1 MENMRRKKASSL
13 GILGAI
19 LASLL
24 IVSLACS
31 ADEATP
37 ARQAPAPTAV
47 PAPTTAPTGGQVMTD
62 QPQYG
67 GHLRI
72 ATNIDMKTLDAPY
85 DNSAGGHAVEMLMYG
100 TLVDVDQDLVIIP
113 QLAESWNVSS
123 DGKTITFNLVKG
135 ATFHDGTD
143 FTAQAVKWH
152 FDRVLDPDVG
162 SIHSGDLGII
172 DNITVQDSSTITFY
186 LTKPSRVLMATLT
199 APGAFIT
206 SPTAVLKY
214 DSYSDRTGDFGRN
227 PVGLGPFR
235 FEEWVPD
242 SHVSAVR
249 FENYFEPG
257 KPYLD
262 KVTHIHI
269 NDANMRLAMVR
280 TGEAE
285 IYDRASANDIQLVK
299 DNPDIVIPEIPRGRI
314 NFFGISTDKAPY
326 DNKAL
331 RQAMA
336 YAVDRQS
343 LVDTYYMGEASPAY
357 SPIGYSWAYNP
368 DIKILDFNIE
378 KGKQKMTE
386 AGYPNGIDLNVWTRS
401 SPAAIELT
409 EMFQA
414 HLSDVGIRL
423 NIIQKSGADYWPSV
437 VAREALM
444 VARWRGPRPDP
455 ALLMQQTFHSKGSGN
470 PMKYNNPEVD
480 RLLDAASQLYDIVE
494 AKKLY
499 NQAQRIIT
507 EDVFGV
513 WTVYTKE
520 FTIMNKKVQGYEFI
534 PDLYTR
540 VHSLWFK

>member
-1 MENMRRKKASSL
+1 MKTRRAYGL
-13 GILGAI
+13 GILGAV
-19 LASLL
+19 LAALL
-24 IVSLACS
+24 VVSLACS
-31 ADEATP
+31 ADEAAP
-37 ARQAPAPTAV
+37 APRAPAPTAV
-47 PAPTTAPTGGQVMTD
+47 PAPTTAPGQVMTD
-62 QPQYG
+62 KAQYG

-72 ATNIDMKTLDAPY
+72 ATNIDMKTLDPIF
-85 DNSAGGHAVEMLMYG
+85 DNSAGGHSVEMMLYG
-100 TLVDVDQDLVIIP
+100 FLVDVDPDLIIIP
-113 QLAESWNVSS
+113 QLAESWNVSP
-123 DGKTITFNLVKG
+123 DGKAITFNLVKG

-143 FTAQAVKWH
+143 FTAEAVKWH
-152 FDRVLDPDVG
+152 FERVLDPDVG
-162 SIHSGDLGII
+162 SIHRGDLGII
-172 DNITVQDSSTITFY
+172 DNITVQDSSTITFH
-186 LTKPSRVLMATLT
+186 LKKPSRVLMATLT
-199 APGAFIT
+199 APGAYMT
-206 SPTAVLKY
+206 SPTAVLNY

-227 PVGLGPFR
+227 PVGLGAFR
-235 FEEWVPD
+235 FLEWVPD

-249 FENYFEPG
+249 FENYFQPG

-262 KVTHIHI
+262 KVTHFHI
-269 NDANMRLAMVR
+269 PDSNTRVAMVR

-285 IYDRASANDIQLVK
+285 LYDRASANDIQLVK
-299 DNPDIVIPEIPRGRI
+299 DNPDLVISEIPRGRI
-314 NFFGISTDKAPY
+314 NFFGISTDIAPY

-336 YAVDRQS
+336 YAVDRKS
-343 LVDTYYMGEASPAY
+343 LVETYYLGQASPAY

-368 DIKILDFNIE
+368 DIKVFDFNIE
-378 KGKQKMTE
+378 KGKEKMIE

-401 SPAAIELT
+401 SPDAIELT
-409 EMFQA
+409 EFLQA
-414 HLSDVGIRL
+414 HLSEVGVRL

-437 VAREALM
+437 VARESLM

-507 EDVFGV
+507 EDVFGI

-520 FTIMNKKVQGYEFI
+520 FTILNKKVQGYEFI

-540 VHSLWFK
+540 VHRLWFK